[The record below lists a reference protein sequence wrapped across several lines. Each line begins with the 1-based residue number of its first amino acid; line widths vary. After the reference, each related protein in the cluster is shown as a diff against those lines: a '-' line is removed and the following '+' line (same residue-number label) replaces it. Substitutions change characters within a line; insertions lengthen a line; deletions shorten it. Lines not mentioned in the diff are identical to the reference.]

1 MQYNIITLSIRI
13 VHLSYRDRT
22 EIVTQQGVLV
32 QLDNA
37 AVSDFLVLWL
47 FAVSCPAL
55 LVFTFINIFGDHAC
69 YHQVPGKIAY

>member
-1 MQYNIITLSIRI
+1 M
-13 VHLSYRDRT
+13 HFSYRDRA
-22 EIVTQQGVLV
+22 EFVTQQGVLV

-55 LVFTFINIFGDHAC
+55 LVFTFINIFGDHAIIKFLVKLHTK
-69 YHQVPGKIAY
+69 YSL